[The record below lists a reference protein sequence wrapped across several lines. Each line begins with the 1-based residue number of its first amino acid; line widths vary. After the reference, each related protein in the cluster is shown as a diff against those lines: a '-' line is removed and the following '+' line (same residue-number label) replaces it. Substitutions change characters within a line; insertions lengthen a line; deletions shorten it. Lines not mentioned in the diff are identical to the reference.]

1 MTWLLMAADVC
12 GCGWGGAK
20 FLPAIY
26 STWHKIEEKRIEDGM
41 HIKHRI
47 HELTS
52 LPIES
57 TIYDTP
63 SHSSHY
69 KYSLSMSSNQYSHQM
84 GFRATN
90 HDRRHEGNGSSSSS
104 RWVAPTKVH
113 QHQPNHPSHTVAYT
127 TQNTSDGRYVQHVDR
142 ENNYRHSEG
151 GRDGGYAGGN
161 SGGGGR
167 QGGGKMGRQRRH
179 TSNDTHHQRNLHR
192 RPPPP
197 LHKKNIITP
206 TEIVTSSSSSQT
218 LSTGPTSTEST
229 AIKNNNI
236 NDDTPKLNPSIPA
249 EARRISQRLRQVL
262 FGKNTVGY
270 EEYIKKVPKD
280 KRRQRSLECPM
291 TPDHRADIPAKR
303 WQGLL
308 NAW

>member
-1 MTWLLMAADVC
+1 
-12 GCGWGGAK
+12 
-20 FLPAIY
+20 
-26 STWHKIEEKRIEDGM
+26 
-41 HIKHRI
+41 
-47 HELTS
+47 
-52 LPIES
+52 
-57 TIYDTP
+57 
-63 SHSSHY
+63 
-69 KYSLSMSSNQYSHQM
+69 MSSNQYSHQM

-90 HDRRHEGNGSSSSS
+90 DDRRHNGNGSSSSS
-104 RWVAPTKVH
+104 SRWVPPTKVH
-113 QHQPNHPSHTVAYT
+113 QHQLTYPRPAAAFT
-127 TQNTSDGRYVQHVDR
+127 TQNSSDYRYVQHVDR
-142 ENNYRHSEG
+142 ENNYRHGEG
-151 GRDGGYAGGN
+151 GRDGGFAGGGGG
-161 SGGGGR
+161 GGGGR

-179 TSNDTHHQRNLHR
+179 SSNDTHHQRNLHR

-249 EARRISQRLRQVL
+249 EARRINQRLRQVL

-270 EEYIKKVPKD
+270 EEYIKKVPRH
-280 KRRQRSLECPM
+280 KRKQRSLDCPM